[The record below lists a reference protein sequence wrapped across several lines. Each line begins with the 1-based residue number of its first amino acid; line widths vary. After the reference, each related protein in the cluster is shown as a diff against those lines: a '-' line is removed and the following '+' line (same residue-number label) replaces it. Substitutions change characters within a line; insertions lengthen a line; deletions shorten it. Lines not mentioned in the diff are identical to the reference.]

1 MTLPKTIAEKILSEK
16 SGDEAKAGNI
26 VIANVDLVIAQDGT
40 GPLVIS
46 QWEKLGTKKVKNPDK
61 TIFFI
66 DHAAPSP
73 RWELSQ
79 AQHVIREFASLRNVQ
94 LSDINQGISHQRL
107 AESYTKPGDLVVG
120 ADSHTCT
127 SGALGAFATGMGST
141 DVAVAVSSGQTWL
154 RVPETY
160 KINVTGSFPKGV
172 CAKDLILDII
182 GTLTSDG
189 ANYKALEFAGQTV
202 KEMSMS
208 ERLTLCSMAVEAG
221 AKTGIV
227 SSDDITRQF
236 LQTQGRAEGFREIK
250 ADEGAVYEK
259 TLELDAS
266 SLEPTVS
273 LPHTVDNTKKISE
286 VVGTKIDQ
294 AFIGTCTN
302 GRLDDLK
309 IAADIVRGKTCAP
322 GVRFLVAPASKQVYL
337 EAVKEGILEDLLQAG
352 AAIMNPG
359 CAACV
364 GVHAGV
370 LAGGE
375 VCISSQN
382 RNFKGRM
389 GSPEAFIYLASPA
402 TVATSALTG
411 EITDPRDVIK

>member
-1 MTLPKTIAEKILSEK
+1 MTSPKTIAEKILSEK
-16 SGDEAKAGNI
+16 SGDEAKAGDI
-26 VIANVDLVIAQDGT
+26 VIANVDIIIAQDGT

-46 QWEKLGTKKVKNPDK
+46 QWEKLGTKKVKNPRK

-79 AQHVIREFASLRNVQ
+79 AQHAIREFASLTGVQ

-107 AESYTKPGDLVVG
+107 AESYTNPGDLVVG

-141 DVAVAVSSGQTWL
+141 DVAVAMASGQTWL

-160 KINVTGSFPKGV
+160 KINVRGSFPKGV
-172 CAKDLILDII
+172 YAKDLILHII
-182 GTLTSDG
+182 GTLGADG
-189 ANYKALEFAGQTV
+189 ANYKALEFAGEAV
-202 KEMSMS
+202 KKMSLS

-221 AKTGIV
+221 AKTGLI
-227 SSDDITRQF
+227 SSDEQTRKFLEAQGRGEGF
-236 LQTQGRAEGFREIK
+236 LQIQS
-250 ADEGAVYEK
+250 DEGANYERVI
-259 TLELDAS
+259 DFDIS

-273 LPHTVDNTKKISE
+273 LPHRVDNTRKISE

-302 GRLDDLK
+302 GRLDDLRV
-309 IAADIVRGKTCAP
+309 AAEIVRGKRCAP
-322 GVRFLVAPASKQVYL
+322 GVRFLVAPVSKQVYL
-337 EAVKEGILEDLLQAG
+337 EAVKEGILEDLIQAG

-402 TVATSALTG
+402 TVAASALAG
-411 EITDPRDVIK
+411 EIVDPRKYV